1 MLLRRGSPMAVPPRV
16 RWVRGSFPRANNP
29 PFALRSGGEGDV
41 QDFVAVAA
49 ARHLDLGDVADLLAE
64 QPLAPRAGGEDLV
77 VVVVLVTGA
86 DQLVLLF
93 LARLEVLDA
102 DAGTEDDG
110 VGGQFA
116 PVDDLGPGQLVLE
129 GLDP

>member
-1 MLLRRGSPMAVPPRV
+1 MLLRRGSPMTVPQRV
-16 RWVRGSFPRANNP
+16 RRGRGAFPTANKTP
-29 PFALRSGGEGDV
+29 TPRSGGEGDV

-64 QPLAPRAGGEDLV
+64 QPLAPRAGAEDLV

-93 LARLEVLDA
+93 LARLDVLDA

-116 PVDDLGPGQLVLE
+116 P
-129 GLDP
+129 